1 MAQKTAPEGQTC
13 PNCGVPVVD
22 LELQQ
27 CMICRSLFC
36 RRCAVRGYGRDFCS
50 DVCRGVFFH
59 GDGDA
64 TEEDF

>member
-1 MAQKTAPEGQTC
+1 MAQKESASRVMC
-13 PNCGVPVVD
+13 PNCGEPTIE

-36 RRCAVRGYGRDFCS
+36 RRCAVRGYGRNFCS

-59 GDGDA
+59 GDGEE